1 MWLEKSLNNSVPIS
15 HVETLLLFYLF
26 NLFNI
31 RTVGISCFSV
41 SDISERGVER
51 EMLNP
56 KLTTS

>member
-1 MWLEKSLNNSVPIS
+1 MWLEKRLNDSVPIS

-31 RTVGISCFSV
+31 RTVDIACFSV